1 MKSNTQIRFDFQNAR
16 QQADRLDELAGN
28 LEQQVLRQMF
38 DANQQLRNAWTGES
52 ANRFV
57 AKQSEL
63 QEKIRSTIR
72 ALREIAD
79 EIRRIAKQV
88 YDAEMQAYYIA
99 SQRHSSFISDEGCG
113 GSYGGGGGSGGGSG
127 GGGGRGSRN
136 SGGGVGGGRS
146 SGGSS

>member
-1 MKSNTQIRFDFQNAR
+1 MMKSSTQIRFDFQNAK
-16 QQADRLDELAGN
+16 QQADQLDELASN

-38 DANQQLRNAWTGES
+38 DANQQLRIAWTGES

-57 AKQSEL
+57 IKQNEL

-79 EIRRIAKQV
+79 EIRRIAKRV

-99 SQRHSSFISDEGCG
+99 SQRHNSFSSD
-113 GSYGGGGGSGGGSG
+113 GGGDGSFGAGGGNGGGSG
-127 GGGGRGSRN
+127 GGGGRGGRN

-146 SGGSS
+146 Y